1 MFSDALELFLPLL
14 TLKNSFDS
22 SIRAEMN
29 LTVESESID
38 CRTPR
43 FKLQL
48 HLPHPVDADA
58 GKAKWDVDAETLT
71 ITLPIKREYD
81 FINFR

>member
-1 MFSDALELFLPLL
+1 
-14 TLKNSFDS
+14 
-22 SIRAEMN
+22 MN
-29 LTVESESID
+29 LSVESTSVD

-43 FKLQL
+43 YKLQL
-48 HLPHPVDADA
+48 HLPHPVDAEA
-58 GKAKWDVDAETLT
+58 GKAKWDVDLETLT